1 MKNIV
6 SGIIGLLFIF
16 TCQAQNLYFKHLGI
30 ADGLSQVRIQTIYQ
44 DEIGAVWLGTSEG
57 LNRYNGTSV
66 STYAIPED
74 FQTFSTDGIDQICG
88 NKKGKLYL
96 LAQGKVCSFDLY
108 QEKFTILIE
117 KDVRS
122 LFANKT
128 LYGPLAKTAS
138 IITPNKKKSWYD
150 SLNSHPT
157 SIRPLISM

>member
-74 FQTFSTDGIDQICG
+74 FQTFPQMESIKYAVIKKESSICWHKEKCAASTCI
-88 NKKGKLYL
+88 K
-96 LAQGKVCSFDLY
+96 
-108 QEKFTILIE
+108 
-117 KDVRS
+117 R
-122 LFANKT
+122 
-128 LYGPLAKTAS
+128 
-138 IITPNKKKSWYD
+138 
-150 SLNSHPT
+150 NSP
-157 SIRPLISM
+157 S